1 MKVNEETERMN
12 PQVEDEH
19 SAQLVLQHLCCL
31 VLDARRDDV
40 CPCCAPPPPRLI
52 SLLPSLRL

>member
-1 MKVNEETERMN
+1 MKKTMKVNEETERMN

-31 VLDARRDDV
+31 
-40 CPCCAPPPPRLI
+40 
-52 SLLPSLRL
+52 LLSPVGGRET